1 MTEDSGVGIRGGERP
16 LEFFVSSVMTKE
28 LQWARD
34 TTVEV
39 LRSFTFAATWA
50 FEYTPASS
58 DKPDQSYLRKVREA
72 DFVILL
78 LADHVTPPVINE
90 IQEAQ
95 ACNVRI
101 LMIILPSDD
110 RSPEVKAM
118 IEELKSSV
126 KYGYAGNS
134 DSLHALINL
143 TFGDEFT
150 RAIRGT
156 PDKTRIAVLD
166 QDLRVSQERMI
177 RRWAAAGI
185 TRTEALDFV
194 EDLTSRELS
203 PDFIPNSD
211 MPVKILVG
219 EVGAGK
225 SIIAERI
232 FQAAVRDAKAS
243 VNAPIPMFLHARD
256 CIPSLQNVVQT
267 SSNGLGD
274 PRVLGVYIVI
284 DGLDEVPSSKAANIE
299 DDAEVVARSFPNR
312 SRILMTSRP
321 IAAIQSGPNRV
332 SLPPLSRNE
341 ASSLIQKVLGRVPPS
356 WSSNLDDTLRRP
368 LFAILYAMELRQ
380 NPQNA
385 FTEGNLINLLVEN
398 AIGRDRDTLE
408 LGTELLQK
416 LAVLSTEVNG
426 SPVPVAELGTFLD
439 RNPLARSRIVAES
452 QEVIGFG
459 LPIFTQWFAAQSLFA
474 GRPSLDSL
482 VDDPTRLDRW
492 RSAII
497 IAISTGPRDFV
508 NTLMGKLATKDPAF
522 AAEVLNESVTSL
534 GNASGVIRRSWRE
547 IGGELKNSFEN
558 WLDVI
563 APLGELIFPHY
574 RGSRLDA
581 VAVDVNDGWVDW
593 GWHDRSEKSDDV
605 VRMPEDL
612 NFESLRPGWTLVES
626 RRWNDDPGRSWKL
639 SHSEICKYLK
649 PFIDHKA
656 LPVDDPGILHEAVWL
671 FSLTSNEWVEDSGLV
686 ALRPILDELQ
696 HLEANQLI
704 RCYDRNA
711 SVGLMRNY
719 VNGLINNAI
728 DLLGPPWPQ
737 PDQGNNYSESQ
748 ELERITAVLSAA
760 IEVYESIVSTWFPKF
775 AKRMQTMAILPAR
788 FVGEY
793 LPSSTNPYGVPS
805 LDWHWEPL
813 QYGVASSVDISIQ
826 RNFEKNTSWEEIQSL
841 FANNRQNVIAY
852 RPDFSSWLSI
862 SLTNQNAWHF
872 FNHAPVGEIAYGW
885 LEEDLRRIRWYK

>member
-1 MTEDSGVGIRGGERP
+1 MTEKSGVGIHSGERP

-58 DKPDQSYLRKVREA
+58 DKPEQAYLRKVREA

-156 PDKTRIAVLD
+156 PDKTRVAVLD
-166 QDLRVSQERMI
+166 QMLRASRERMI
-177 RRWAAAGI
+177 QHWVATGI
-185 TRTEALDFV
+185 TRIEALDFA
-194 EDLTSRELS
+194 ENLS
-203 PDFIPNSD
+203 SHEISPGFIPNSD

-225 SIIAERI
+225 SLIAERI
-232 FQAAVRDAKAS
+232 FQAAVRDAKES

-274 PRVLGVYIVI
+274 PRVLGVYLVI
-284 DGLDEVPSSKAANIE
+284 DGLDEVPSVKAADIVAGA
-299 DDAEVVARSFPNR
+299 DVLARSFPDNTC
-312 SRILMTSRP
+312 ILITSRP
-321 IAAIQSGPNRV
+321 IAAIQRSPTRV
-332 SLPPLSRNE
+332 SLPLLSRDE
-341 ASSLIQKVLGRVPPS
+341 ARSLIQKVLGAAPPH
-356 WSSNLDDTLRRP
+356 WSSNLDETLRCP

-385 FTEGNLINLLVEN
+385 FTEGNLISLLVEN

-426 SPVPVAELGTFLD
+426 SPVRVAELGNIFN
-439 RNPLARSRIVAES
+439 RNNLAKSRIVVES
-452 QEVIGFG
+452 HGTIGFA

-474 GRPSLDSL
+474 GEPSLDSL
-482 VDDPTRLDRW
+482 FDDPTRLDRW
-492 RSAII
+492 RSAIV
-497 IAISTGPRDFV
+497 IAISSGSRDFV
-508 NTLMGKLATKDPAF
+508 NTFMERLANKDPAF
-522 AAEVLNESVTSL
+522 AAQVLYESVTSL
-534 GNASGVIRRSWRE
+534 GNTSGTIRRSWLE
-547 IGGELKNSFEN
+547 IGGELKDSFEN
-558 WLDVI
+558 WLDGI

-574 RGSRLDA
+574 RGSRLDT
-581 VAVDVNDGWVDW
+581 VTVDVSDGWVTW
-593 GWHDRSEKSDDV
+593 GWHDRSEQSEDV
-605 VRMPEDL
+605 VRMPGDVT
-612 NFESLRPGWTLVES
+612 FESHRPGWTMVGS
-626 RRWNDDPGRSWKL
+626 KRWNDDPGRSWKL
-639 SHSEICKYLK
+639 SHSEIYKYLK

-686 ALRPILDELQ
+686 ALGPILEELQ

-719 VNGLINNAI
+719 VNGLINKGI

-748 ELERITAVLSAA
+748 ELERITAVLLAA
-760 IEVYESIVSTWFPKF
+760 IKAYEAIVNTWFPKL

-793 LPSSTNPYGVPS
+793 LPSSANPYGVSS

-813 QYGVASSVDISIQ
+813 QYGKASSVDISIQ
-826 RNFEKNTSWEEIQSL
+826 RNFEKNTSWEEMQSL

-852 RPDFSSWLSI
+852 RPDSSSWLSI
-862 SLTNQNAWHF
+862 SLTNQNPWHF
-872 FNHAPVGEIAYGW
+872 FNHAPVGEIAYSW
-885 LEEDLRRIRWYK
+885 LENDLGRISWYT